1 MPDPRLLTPPAPIPP
16 APTPPG
22 ASDLARSV
30 AEKLFRPLERFL
42 HIEAASGIVLLVA
55 AAVALLWANSPWS
68 ATYDHLWHT
77 PITVGV
83 GQHVFTQTLHFWI
96 NDALMVIFFFVVG
109 LEIRREIYEGE
120 LADFKRAALPV
131 AAAMGGMIAP
141 ALIYV
146 ALNEAPAPRQGW
158 GIPMATDIAFAVGV
172 MALLGKRVPP
182 ALRVLLLALA
192 IIDDI
197 GAILVIAI
205 FYSDGVSWMGLLIAA
220 LGVLGVVVFQRLGVR
235 RSLAYVVPGVVLWTG
250 MLQAGIHPTIAGVI
264 LGLLTPVR
272 AWFGHQ
278 GFVTAAHEAVEE
290 FRTSS
295 QRGDQNVHDLQAPLR
310 RIDQAQREALAP
322 VVRIQTA
329 LHPWVA
335 FGIMPLFAL
344 ANAGVGLQG
353 LSSLDASSTSVI
365 LGVLL
370 GLVLGKPIG
379 ILLASFVTVKLGLC
393 VLPRGVTW
401 RGILLVGVVAGIGF
415 TMAIFIAGL
424 AFSDAAL
431 LAAAKL
437 AVLLSSGLAAVA
449 GLIAG
454 RLLLSGQPVPG
465 AAMTLEEAEASAER

>member
-1 MPDPRLLTPPAPIPP
+1 LPNPPE
-16 APTPPG
+16 
-22 ASDLARSV
+22 ASDLARRV
-30 AEKLFRPLERFL
+30 TAKIFRPLERFL

-55 AAVALLWANSPWS
+55 AVVALAWANSPWAAS
-68 ATYDHLWHT
+68 YEHLWHT
-77 PITVGV
+77 PLTLGV
-83 GQHVFTQTLHFWI
+83 GQHLFTQTLHFWI
-96 NDALMVIFFFVVG
+96 NDGLMVIFFLVVG
-109 LEIRREIYEGE
+109 LEIRREIHEGE
-120 LADFKRAALPV
+120 LADLKRAALPV
-131 AAAMGGMIAP
+131 AAAIGGMVAP
-141 ALIYV
+141 ALIYL
-146 ALNEAPAPRQGW
+146 ALNHEPAPRQGW
-158 GIPMATDIAFAVGV
+158 GVPMATDIAFAVGV

-205 FYSDGVSWMGLLIAA
+205 FYSQGVAWTGLLVAAAGA
-220 LGVLGVVVFQRLGVR
+220 LGVIVFQRFGVR
-235 RSLAYVVPGVVLWTG
+235 RALAYVVPGLILWLG

-272 AWFGHQ
+272 AWFGKE
-278 GFVTAAHEAVEE
+278 GFLTATRAAVEE
-290 FRTSS
+290 FRGHL
-295 QRGDQNVHDLQAPLR
+295 QREDHDVHDLQAPLR

-344 ANAGVGLQG
+344 ANAGVSLRG
-353 LSSLDASSTSVI
+353 LSDLDAGAITVI

-379 ILLASFVTVKLGLC
+379 ILAASFASVKLGIC
-393 VLPRGVTW
+393 ALPRGVTW
-401 RGILLVGVVAGIGF
+401 RGILLVGMVAGIGF

-437 AVLLSSGLAAVA
+437 AVLLSSGLAAIV
-449 GLIAG
+449 GLLAG
-454 RLLLSGQPVPG
+454 RFLLSAHPLPG
-465 AAMTLEEAEASAER
+465 AAMTLEEAEASAEQ